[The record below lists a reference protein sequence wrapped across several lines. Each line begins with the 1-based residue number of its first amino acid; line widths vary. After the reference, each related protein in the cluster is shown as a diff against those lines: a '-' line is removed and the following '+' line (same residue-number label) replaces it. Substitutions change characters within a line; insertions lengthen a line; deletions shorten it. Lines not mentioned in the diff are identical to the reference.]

1 VGDTGFEPVTTV
13 IRLEA
18 VAAEDLDG
26 QHGVGPHH
34 MELLAGRA
42 VRIVDPRRRSQP
54 LRIHLLR
61 DLPSSC
67 LMRSTRGA
75 RSVPLGCVIGEGA
88 GQN

>member
-1 VGDTGFEPVTTV
+1 VTTV
-13 IRLEA
+13 IRLRA

-26 QHGVGPHH
+26 TGVGPHH

-42 VRIVDPRRRSQP
+42 VRVVDPRRRSQP
-54 LRIHLLR
+54 LRIQLLR
-61 DLPSSC
+61 DLPSSR

-75 RSVPLGCVIGEGA
+75 RSLPLGCVIGEGA